1 MGSCGDS
8 ADGWEG
14 TQEETLRRHGRRR
27 GIICNVATLGWAALA
42 WWHLTSEAAGHRT
55 GSRQRASAQCCL
67 LLCVS
72 VLCCVVFI
80 VVLCAAAACWRSV
93 EAEHGGSLA
102 RAVAAARPGLVPT
115 PPTPAATH
123 QLPAAAAAT
132 PPAGG
137 RHAPSCGQVGGR
149 LLGGECEEAGGV
161 RDCACGVSIDQAPQQ
176 ATTCCC
182 MVMSSVQCSVQSP
195 VCACLQPDMGP
206 WAGAGCSAVWAG
218 QQIIGWLI
226 HFPSSNKL
234 TNFALFP
241 NLTTFYFYYETQL
254 GNSRYKQIRF
264 TDLAASLAKKLV
276 LI

>member
-1 MGSCGDS
+1 MRLLATAQAPGSGPRPS
-8 ADGWEG
+8 A
-14 TQEETLRRHGRRR
+14 
-27 GIICNVATLGWAALA
+27 A
-42 WWHLTSEAAGHRT
+42 
-55 GSRQRASAQCCL
+55 CC
-67 LLCVS
+67 CVS
-72 VLCCVVFI
+72 LCCVVFI

-137 RHAPSCGQVGGR
+137 RHAPSRGQVGGR

-206 WAGAGCSAVWAG
+206 WAGAGCSAV
-218 QQIIGWLI
+218 
-226 HFPSSNKL
+226 
-234 TNFALFP
+234 
-241 NLTTFYFYYETQL
+241 
-254 GNSRYKQIRF
+254 
-264 TDLAASLAKKLV
+264 
-276 LI
+276 

>member
-27 GIICNVATLGWAALA
+27 GIICNVATLGWAVLA

-137 RHAPSCGQVGGR
+137 RHAPSCGQVGGAAGWWVWGGWR
-149 LLGGECEEAGGV
+149 SAGLCMRRVYWSGPAAGHHLLLYGYVQCPVLGA
-161 RDCACGVSIDQAPQQ
+161 VSSVCLSTARHG
-176 ATTCCC
+176 TMGWCR
-182 MVMSSVQCSVQSP
+182 VQCSVSR
-195 VCACLQPDMGP
+195 AADN
-206 WAGAGCSAVWAG
+206 
-218 QQIIGWLI
+218 WLI
-226 HFPSSNKL
+226 NTLSIIQQVDKL
-234 TNFALFP
+234 CFISQLDNFLLLLRDP
-241 NLTTFYFYYETQL
+241 TW
-254 GNSRYKQIRF
+254 K
-264 TDLAASLAKKLV
+264 
-276 LI
+276 